1 MRLLIILR
9 SNFPYPL
16 TTGGQQAVFQ
26 MIDYLRNKIDI
37 SIAYILNKSISKDHE
52 SKLKEKW
59 SNVDFF
65 SYKEPYSEKIGYN
78 YNSLTRISNKILSK
92 IFRRDPIYTKQ
103 KIYSGFDSYLPSFLS
118 YILKIIETNK
128 IDIVQIE
135 FFDLMNLVYIL
146 PPDIKKVFIQHE
158 IRYIKN
164 KRIFDKRND
173 CTLLDRLMLNK
184 QKSEEIAAMNHYD
197 SVVTLT
203 NIDKQI
209 LLEDGVTSD
218 VISSP
223 ACIASI
229 RKKSVSVS
237 YNRISFLGGF
247 NHTPNAEGVLWFLEK
262 VWPIVLAQDE
272 SLVFDIIGLWP
283 KKTKKSLEKQYP
295 QIKFH
300 GIVEDL
306 STILPNSIMVVPILT
321 GSGMRMKILDAINY
335 GCTMVSTSIGCE
347 GLDLIDGKDCY
358 IADKPEV
365 FANKLLTLI
374 NNKSLQE
381 SFYKNAINWYNNN
394 YTIDILGEKR
404 LAVYDSLK

>member
-1 MRLLIILR
+1 MRLLVILR

-16 TTGGQQAVFQ
+16 ITGGQQAVFH
-26 MIDYLRNKIDI
+26 MIDYLRDKVDI
-37 SIAYILNKSISKDHE
+37 SILYIKNKHISKNHE
-52 SKLKEKW
+52 SELKNKW
-59 SNVDFF
+59 SNVKFYC
-65 SYKEPYSEKIGYN
+65 YKEPFYEKFGCN
-78 YNSLTRISNKILSK
+78 YASLARISNKILSK
-92 IFRRDPIYTKQ
+92 IFRKDPIYTKQ
-103 KIYSGFDSYLPSFLS
+103 KIYSGFDNYSSSFLD
-118 YILKIIETNK
+118 YILTIIEK
-128 IDIVQIE
+128 DRIEIVQVE

-173 CTLLDRLMLNK
+173 CTLLDKLMLNK

-229 RKKSVSVS
+229 REKNVSVS
-237 YNRISFLGGF
+237 YNRVSFLGGF

-262 VWPIVLAQDE
+262 VWPLVLAQNKT
-272 SLVFDIIGLWP
+272 LMFDIIGLWP
-283 KKTKKSLEKQYP
+283 KKTKRSLEKEYP

-306 STILPNSIMVVPILT
+306 STILPNSVMIIPILT

-335 GCTMVSTSIGCE
+335 GCAMISTSIGCE

-358 IADKPEV
+358 IADEPEV

-381 SFYKNAINWYNNN
+381 SFYKNAINWYNKN
-394 YTIDILGEKR
+394 YTIDILGKKR
-404 LAVYDSLK
+404 LEVYDSLM